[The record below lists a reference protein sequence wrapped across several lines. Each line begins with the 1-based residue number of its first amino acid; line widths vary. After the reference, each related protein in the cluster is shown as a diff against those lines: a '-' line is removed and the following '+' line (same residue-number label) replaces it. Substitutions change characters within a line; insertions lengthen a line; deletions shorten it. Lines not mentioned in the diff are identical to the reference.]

1 MKPARLIAILAMVAV
16 LGLIL
21 AVPLMLVGAFSYG
34 ARHMGEFSDSHWEH
48 KGQPVKMGQNTLS
61 ETFDSIG
68 QAGPVD
74 ILWVRDK
81 QPGFVVSGP
90 AENVALVRYD
100 MKGDTLQFGCVKGWT
115 KGLDKVKIVVHG
127 PQPESISMAGSGNV
141 IAKDLKGGD
150 FDFNLAGSGDAI
162 LSGSLDSLDVSIA
175 GSGDVM
181 AKELKCSDCSVSI
194 AGSGN
199 IDVDAEKKLDVNIAG
214 SGNITY
220 YGDPEIDKSVMGSGR
235 ITKG

>member
-1 MKPARLIAILAMVAV
+1 MKPARLIAIIAMVTV

-34 ARHMGEFSDSHWEH
+34 AKHMGEFSDSQWEH
-48 KGQPVKMGQNTLS
+48 KGQPVKLGQNTLS
-61 ETFDSIG
+61 TSFDSIG

-74 ILWVRDK
+74 IIWVRDK

-90 AENVALVRYD
+90 AQNVALVRYE
-100 MKGDTLQFGCVKGWT
+100 MNGETLKFGCAKGWT

-141 IAKDLKGGD
+141 IAKDLSGGD

-162 LSGSLDSLDVSIA
+162 LSGKLDSLDVSIA

-181 AKELKCSDCSVSI
+181 GKELKCTDCSVSI

-199 IDVDAEKKLDVNIAG
+199 IDIDAESKLDVNIAG

-220 YGDPEIDKSVMGSGR
+220 YGDPAVERSVIGSGK
-235 ITKG
+235 IHKG